1 MELFTNWCL
10 ICERKLEHDGI
21 YCSIKCL
28 KTDFI
33 SSTRAEYG
41 PSGTVHEQKLHRDL
55 TRLGV
60 LSDSVELKRSS
71 TVQRNLNH
79 RGSEND
85 WAQPH
90 EKEYPPSPTPSASSM
105 SSLSSSISSTSS
117 AFSSISSDEASQF
130 CPTRAF
136 LSPAFSLQIKSRRR
150 RTY

>member
-1 MELFTNWCL
+1 MEHFTNWCL

-41 PSGTVHEQKLHRDL
+41 PVGTVHEQKLHRDL

-60 LSDSVELKRSS
+60 FTDLVELKRSC
-71 TVQRNLNH
+71 TVQRNLNQ
-79 RGSEND
+79 RGSEHE

-90 EKEYPPSPTPSASSM
+90 EKDCPPSPTPSASSM
-105 SSLSSSISSTSS
+105 SSSISSSSS
-117 AFSSISSDEASQF
+117 AFSSISSEEASEF

-150 RTY
+150 RTH